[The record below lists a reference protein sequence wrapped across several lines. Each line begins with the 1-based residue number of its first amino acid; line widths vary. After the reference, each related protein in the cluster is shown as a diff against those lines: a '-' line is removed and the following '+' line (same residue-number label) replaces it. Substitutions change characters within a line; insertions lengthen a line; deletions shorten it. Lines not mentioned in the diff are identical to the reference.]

1 MSEKKQSSVE
11 WLVDQIEKDTN
22 VRLRGLDLN
31 NLLEQ
36 AKEMHQKEI
45 MDAYVY
51 GAAYQIDIKNG
62 ISPASYYKEKFN
74 K

>member
-11 WLVDQIEKDTN
+11 WLFEKLSNTPQNKFDWYS
-22 VRLRGLDLN
+22 
-31 NLLEQ
+31 LLQQ

-51 GAAYQIDIKNG
+51 GAAYQIDVKNG
-62 ISPASYYKEKFN
+62 LGPGLYYKEKFN